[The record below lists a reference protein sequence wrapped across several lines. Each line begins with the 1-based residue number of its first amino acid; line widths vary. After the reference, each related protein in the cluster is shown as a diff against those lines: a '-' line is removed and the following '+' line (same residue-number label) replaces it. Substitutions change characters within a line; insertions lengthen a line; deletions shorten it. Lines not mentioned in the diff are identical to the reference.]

1 MLTRSTFQ
9 KAEWTMHSH
18 YQESRK
24 LPEQQFA
31 LRKHGQIEEAAR
43 VTDFVKNSAIS

>member
-9 KAEWTMHSH
+9 KAVWTMHNH

-31 LRKHGQIEEAAR
+31 LRTHSQIEEAAG
-43 VTDFVKNSAIS
+43 VTDFVNYSAIS